1 MTKTQSE
8 SATSG
13 NHDFTA
19 FHSTAYE
26 HDGHRLAQNAPA
38 DLTLCAEMYSNR
50 RIDRNSE
57 VCG

>member
-1 MTKTQSE
+1 MTETQSE

-13 NHDFTA
+13 NHDFTT

-26 HDGHRLAQNAPA
+26 HDSHWLAQNAPA
-38 DLTLCAEMYSNR
+38 DQGHCAVMYSNR